1 MTVEQLDK
9 MEYLNR
15 AYRTAKKITALQ
27 EVKRQRTAT
36 RTVKYNHFCGGR
48 GSRKAADDNFIQTA
62 RIEEKLTDSRRE
74 LDRQL
79 DELTEIILN
88 IPETDIKAVMICRY
102 MLFMTYT
109 ETAKALDYDNQKTPK
124 RKVNV
129 ALQYIPAQNEQE
141 RPLEKAI

>member
-1 MTVEQLDK
+1 MTMEELAKV
-9 MEYLNR
+9 EYLNG
-15 AYRTAKKITALQ
+15 AYRTARKITALQ
-27 EVKRQRTAT
+27 EVKRKRILTKISNYSTFGAGKGHKQ
-36 RTVKYNHFCGGR
+36 
-48 GSRKAADDNFIQTA
+48 AADDNFIQIA

-124 RKVNV
+124 RKVNA